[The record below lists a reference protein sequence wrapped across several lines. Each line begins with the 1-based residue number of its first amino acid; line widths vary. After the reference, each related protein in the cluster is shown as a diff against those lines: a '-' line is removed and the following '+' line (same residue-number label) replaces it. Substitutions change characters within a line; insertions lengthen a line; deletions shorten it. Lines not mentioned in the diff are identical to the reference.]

1 MKGSC
6 LCGAVAFA
14 AEPPSSGLR
23 IGFCSCPSCRKA
35 HAAPFNAYA
44 SVPRAG
50 FRWLRGQDQV
60 RSYRSSPDKQRHFCG
75 TCGSQLMAE
84 HTDADSVILRVALLD
99 EDPGARPVEHIFL
112 GHIAPWCDWAAP
124 GLARHD
130 EEPPR

>member
-1 MKGSC
+1 
-6 LCGAVAFA
+6 
-14 AEPPSSGLR
+14 
-23 IGFCSCPSCRKA
+23 
-35 HAAPFNAYA
+35 
-44 SVPRAG
+44 
-50 FRWLRGQDQV
+50 WLRGQDQV